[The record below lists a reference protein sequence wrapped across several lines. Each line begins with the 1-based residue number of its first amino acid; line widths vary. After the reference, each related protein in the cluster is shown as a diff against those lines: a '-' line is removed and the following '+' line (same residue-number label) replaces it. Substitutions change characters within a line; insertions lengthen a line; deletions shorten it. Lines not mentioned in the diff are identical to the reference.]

1 MLKKIINYIKIKKI
15 KLKNCDSDF
24 WGIIYNTDL
33 DNEEVDN
40 NVRYCF
46 TIYEPIN

>member
-1 MLKKIINYIKIKKI
+1 MNSFKKYVLSIIYKKKINVD
-15 KLKNCDSDF
+15 NDF

-33 DNEEVDN
+33 DYEEVDN
-40 NVRYCF
+40 NVRYSF